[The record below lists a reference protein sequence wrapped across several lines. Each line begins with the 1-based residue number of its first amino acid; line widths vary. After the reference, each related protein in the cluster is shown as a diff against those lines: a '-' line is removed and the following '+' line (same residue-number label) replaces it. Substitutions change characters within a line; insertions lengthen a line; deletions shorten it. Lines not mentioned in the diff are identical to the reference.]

1 VKQWGIRARVFF
13 LALAPSVMLLLAL
26 VSYFTYERIAEVEL
40 SLGERGKLVA
50 RRLAAPAEFA
60 LFAGDNT
67 ALQRLA
73 DAAAAE
79 SDVSAISIEDAAGVE
94 LVHAGQA
101 LANGSMRFSEPI
113 VQTRVAVGDLP
124 EQLNTGSPPATLG
137 RITVV
142 MSRTAADRQQRQ
154 LLLTG
159 LGLGLAGLA
168 FALALAVLIG
178 NAVIGPIRRLAGA
191 MIRLGR
197 GEPAAPISTAG
208 GGELTT
214 LAEGFNRMAERL
226 QADAQELERRINAAT
241 RELLVQRD
249 AAEQATKAKSRF
261 VAAASH
267 DLRQPLHAIG
277 LFTSTLQRRTAG
289 GELQDVVADLVKAVG
304 AMDRLFNSLLDISR
318 LDAGTLHANPR
329 PFALQRLFEQLQS
342 EYADA
347 AAQKGLRLRIHATRA
362 FVLSDE
368 VLVHR
373 VLGNLVANAIRYTA
387 AGTVLVGCRRRGA
400 DVEIEVR
407 DSGIGIAADKHD
419 DIFLEFYQLGDGA
432 GLGLGL
438 AIVARLVR
446 LLGTRVNVRSTPGR
460 GSTFTLRLPR
470 AAAAAPAAAEE
481 GALPAPQK
489 PERPLHVLV
498 VDDDP
503 LVLSGNRV
511 LLEELGCS
519 VQTVATA
526 RDAVA
531 AVAARD
537 GAPLLVLCDMWL
549 GDGDNG
555 IELLRRMNTLTG
567 APLSAILVSGDTGP
581 QTLAAA
587 ADAGYALLHKPVSPA
602 KLRAAVMNL
611 ASTLRTLNDSGLHD
625 EDTAR

>member
-1 VKQWGIRARVFF
+1 MKQWGIRARVFL
-13 LALAPSVMLLLAL
+13 LALAPSVMILLAL

-40 SLGERGKLVA
+40 SLAERGKLVA

-79 SDVSAISIEDAAGVE
+79 SDVSAISIEDAAGAE
-94 LVHAGQA
+94 LVHAGHA
-101 LANGSMRFSEPI
+101 FAKGSMRFSEPI

-124 EQLNTGSPPATLG
+124 EQLNAASPPATLG
-137 RITVV
+137 RITVA
-142 MSRTAADRQQRQ
+142 MSRTAAERRQRQ

-159 LGLGLAGLA
+159 LALGLAGLA

-191 MIRLGR
+191 MVALGR
-197 GEPAAPISTAG
+197 GESAAPISTAG

-226 QADAQELERRINAAT
+226 QADALELERRINAAT

-249 AAEQATKAKSRF
+249 AAQQATKAKSRF

-318 LDAGTLHANPR
+318 LDAGTLRANPR
-329 PFALQRLFEQLQS
+329 AFPLQRLFEQLQA
-342 EYADA
+342 EYAEA

-362 FVLSDE
+362 LVQSDE

-387 AGTVLVGCRRRGA
+387 AGSVLVGCRHRGG

-419 DIFLEFYQLGDGA
+419 DIFLEFYQIGAGA

-446 LLGTRVNVRSTPGR
+446 LLGTRVNVRSAPGR
-460 GSTFTLRLPR
+460 GSTFALRLPR
-470 AAAAAPAAAEE
+470 AAWAAVPAAEDLTLPVPRRHDR
-481 GALPAPQK
+481 AL
-489 PERPLHVLV
+489 RVLV

-519 VQTVATA
+519 VQTVANA
-526 RDAVA
+526 RDALDAVA
-531 AVAARD
+531 ALD
-537 GAPLLVLCDMWL
+537 GTPLLVLCDMWL

-555 IELLRRMNTLTG
+555 IELLRRMSALTG
-567 APLSAILVSGDTGP
+567 APVSAILVSGDTGP